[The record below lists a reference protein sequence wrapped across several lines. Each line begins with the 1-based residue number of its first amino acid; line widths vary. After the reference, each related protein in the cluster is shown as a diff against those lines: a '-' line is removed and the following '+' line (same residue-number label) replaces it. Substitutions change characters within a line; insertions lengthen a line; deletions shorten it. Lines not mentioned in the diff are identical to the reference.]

1 MNRVNPKTLKA
12 NIDTNTHL
20 DTGGSILN
28 VKNNESLDMIFAYT
42 LIFSI
47 LKMANA
53 NAFKDSGN
61 VDSN

>member
-28 VKNNESLDMIFAYT
+28 LKNNESLDMIFAWRTLNDFQYT
-42 LIFSI
+42 Q
-47 LKMANA
+47 N
-53 NAFKDSGN
+53 G
-61 VDSN
+61 